1 MKKLVVASAISLTA
15 LMAVSQVAHA
25 QTNALLQLQAGTLDK
40 AKTAIDK
47 DISEAKS
54 AAKAKTW
61 LVRGQVYQAI
71 ALDQT
76 GVYAKLDS
84 NAAMTAYEA
93 YKKGLEVEPNGG
105 KSGKELTDALASKEL
120 GQAFLSQG
128 AARYQA
134 KNFAGAYKFMNMA
147 GVINPKDTLA
157 HLYSGIAA
165 QQAQLNGDAKSA
177 FEKYAANGGKD
188 PSVYYSLAS
197 LYRNDKEIDKAIGA
211 IDKGLAAL
219 PNNKDLAAER
229 VNILLSSNRMEEAV
243 AGMKQMVE
251 KDPNNVQNVVNLAIL
266 YDNAAQKYGDEIGKL
281 SDRVKKGSSLSKKLA
296 NEKDALE
303 AVNGEIARLTGVIKK
318 NPKAADAKRQLVDVQ
333 KRQAETKA
341 SIADLENQMKE
352 EQAKGQDAAT
362 IEKQIAELKTKQT
375 AERTQAKE
383 YYTKA
388 LSIDPNNYD
397 ANFNMGVFFFNEG
410 AEMNRLVGNMDMAEY
425 NKRGKEV
432 EGQICGRFKKALPY
446 FQKAKTVKADD
457 EQLLN
462 SIQQAETLLKQYEEK
477 KVVCEEIK

>member
-105 KSGKELTDALASKEL
+105 KSGKELNDALASKEL
-120 GQAFLSQG
+120 AQAFLAQG

-165 QQAQLNGDAKSA
+165 QQAQQTKEAKAS
-177 FEKYAANGGKD
+177 FESYAANGGKD

-211 IDKGLAAL
+211 IDKGLTAL

-251 KDPNNVQNVVNLAIL
+251 KDPTNVQNVVNLAIL

-281 SDRVKKGSSLSKKLA
+281 SDRVKKGSSLSKKLS